1 MPMYVVR
8 GDIPDNTKPDNKV
21 FRHRLDAKE
30 RFDFVKSRVPEEF
43 EAAFFFEVPVNDG
56 PGAVEAA
63 LRAVRD
69 GNGTLLDRDDW
80 PEQKKRR
87 EESPDDPILD
97 AIVEEAVREWRA
109 KELRKVRAKAE
120 RESYKRNAGWC

>member
-21 FRHRLDAKE
+21 FRDHLRAKE
-30 RFDFVKSRVPEEF
+30 WFDDVKSRVPERF
-43 EAAFFFEVPVNDG
+43 AAAFFFEVPVNDG

-69 GNGTLLDRDDW
+69 GNGMLLDRDDW
-80 PEQKKRR
+80 PEQKNG
-87 EESPDDPILD
+87 
-97 AIVEEAVREWRA
+97 V
-109 KELRKVRAKAE
+109 RKVPTIQFLMR
-120 RESYKRNAGWC
+120 